1 MTRYCM
7 INNTSPNVFALDYSV
22 WQGVT
27 WAQWDRSSTRVR
39 NQHLIHSTRW
49 RTDVESSHSHR
60 SGDSHRDPK
69 YVIGRPVRINF
80 SVSNQNGMQH
90 DATDCS
96 GSVDLDQDVRAFDR
110 SQIDHSMSEDRR
122 HCGRAK
128 RHRDDCRCAHELD
141 SKSPDL
147 YYTWLRHEF
156 GMISSHAS
164 HFLHH
169 LQASNLKRHIYEL
182 RTNLVHG
189 EGTFLSRVG
198 PYRVAAPCTNLP
210 DGIVLGI
217 VLGWASIRFAAV
229 ATPRP
234 SQYYFGH
241 T

>member
-7 INNTSPNVFALDYSV
+7 INNISSIVFALDYSV

-39 NQHLIHSTRW
+39 NHIWSIRHGGAQMW
-49 RTDVESSHSHR
+49 KV
-60 SGDSHRDPK
+60 
-69 YVIGRPVRINF
+69 VIPTGVATHTGI
-80 SVSNQNGMQH
+80 QNMLLEGPFASISLWAIRMGCNMMQL
-90 DATDCS
+90 TVP

-147 YYTWLRHEF
+147 YYMWLRREF

-164 HFLHH
+164 HFLHR

-189 EGTFLSRVG
+189 DGTFLSRVG
-198 PYRVAAPCTNLP
+198 PYRVAAPSANLP
-210 DGIVLGI
+210 EGIVLGI
-217 VLGWASIRFAAV
+217 VLGWAPIGFAAV